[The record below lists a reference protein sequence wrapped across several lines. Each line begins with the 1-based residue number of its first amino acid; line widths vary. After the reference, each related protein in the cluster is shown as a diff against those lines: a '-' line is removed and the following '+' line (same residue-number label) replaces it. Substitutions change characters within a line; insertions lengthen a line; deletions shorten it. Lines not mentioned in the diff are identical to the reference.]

1 MKTNA
6 IEFIVQI
13 SRFKFNI
20 KYAKCELD
28 NESNEMLSAIEMRA
42 DGVIPNIVK
51 SPKNN
56 DKILRMLN
64 GNISNG
70 GYNRVQDNNY
80 HISNVKKQVC
90 VI

>member
-13 SRFKFNI
+13 QIF
-20 KYAKCELD
+20 YMEAKCELD